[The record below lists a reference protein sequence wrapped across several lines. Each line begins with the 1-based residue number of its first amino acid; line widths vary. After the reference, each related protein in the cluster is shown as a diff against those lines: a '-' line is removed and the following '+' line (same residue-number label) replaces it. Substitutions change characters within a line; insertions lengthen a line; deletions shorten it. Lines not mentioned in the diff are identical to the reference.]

1 MNIQWYPGHM
11 AKTKRMIA
19 ENLRLVDVVCEVIDS
34 RIPVSSRNPD
44 INSLTGGKP
53 RVIILNRSDQ
63 ADPAETALWS
73 KKLSGEARCVIETD
87 SKTGRGVNR
96 FADAVRKAAEDKLR
110 RAAEKNTNAIIR
122 AMILGVPNVGKSSL
136 INRIVGGR
144 RAKTEDRPGVT
155 RGKQW
160 FTVER
165 NLELLD
171 TPGILWPKFE
181 DPVTGMMLAFTGAI
195 RDEIIDTEELAAKLM
210 ELLAERYPKAI
221 EARYK
226 VRPEGSGY
234 DILTAAA
241 IKRGCIVSGGEPDIT
256 RISAIVLDEYRSGK
270 LGRFTLEKC
279 TLDGSDDITG

>member
-1 MNIQWYPGHM
+1 M

>member
-1 MNIQWYPGHM
+1 M

-256 RISAIVLDEYRSGK
+256 RISTIVLDEYRSGK

>member
-210 ELLAERYPKAI
+210 ELLAERYPQAI

>member
-1 MNIQWYPGHM
+1 M

-110 RAAEKNTNAIIR
+110 RAAEKNTNATIR